1 MLFPTLLK
9 VLANLN
15 TMYTNFTRYYAHLL
29 PVVFVTQ
36 PGFSLRKFHF
46 TLVLAILLIRLRS
59 MHAPADK
66 NTASPFLEKERS
78 IQAILHSTKHVR
90 GHL

>member
-1 MLFPTLLK
+1 MLFPILLK
-9 VLANLN
+9 VLTNLN
-15 TMYTNFTRYYAHLL
+15 TMYTNFTRYCVHLL

-46 TLVLAILLIRLRS
+46 TLVLAILLIRLR

-66 NTASPFLEKERS
+66 NTTSPFS
-78 IQAILHSTKHVR
+78 IQAVLHSTKHVR